1 MNNKKGVTLI
11 ELIIVTALLTLV
23 LGAIWA
29 MFQPVTQL
37 FGDTTA
43 SVDIQNTGEI
53 IVAQISEE
61 LRFATGEFS
70 YMDVPD
76 TTSGD
81 CIGVVDGKVVA
92 RIASTGLDRQ
102 VINEGVYSNY
112 KVELNYLHEGFRSG
126 YSNIELKILDKDGVQ
141 KLKINKQIQ
150 LLNYQTGTSGP
161 IGTLTQK
168 VGLTDKDAKWFC
180 TNKPVTP

>member
-11 ELIIVTALLTLV
+11 ELIIVTALLTIV

-37 FGDTTA
+37 FGETTS

-53 IVAQISEE
+53 IAAQISEE

-70 YMDVPD
+70 YMQVPD

-92 RIASTGLDRQ
+92 RIAATGVDKQ
-102 VINEGVYSNY
+102 VVNEGVYSNY
-112 KVELNYLHEGFRSG
+112 KVELNYLHEGYRPGFA
-126 YSNIELKILDKDGVQ
+126 NVEIKILDRDGVQ
-141 KLKINKQIQ
+141 KYKINKQVQ
-150 LLNYQTGTSGP
+150 LLNYGGN
-161 IGTLTQK
+161 TLTQK
-168 VGLTDKDAKWFC
+168 VGLTDTDAKWFC
-180 TNKPVTP
+180 TSKPEPVVTP